1 MTKLNRKLEYAL
13 MALKLMA
20 HKRQGE
26 LTTAKEVVEAVGC
39 PFDATARVMQMMCQ
53 HGILKSE
60 HGAHGGYLLVRDLAK
75 VSIFD
80 LMEIILGPRAAAKCL
95 QGACDLEASCN
106 IMSPVT
112 VLNRKQ
118 QEFFRGIS
126 VGELLRK
133 PKAVSEVSL

>member
-1 MTKLNRKLEYAL
+1 

-20 HKRQGE
+20 QKRQGE
-26 LTTAKEVVEAVGC
+26 LTSAKEVVESVGC
-39 PFDATARVMQMMCQ
+39 PFDATARVLQMMSQ

-60 HGAHGGYLLVRDLAK
+60 HGAHGGYVLVRDLARL
-75 VSIFD
+75 SFYE
-80 LMEIILGPRAAAKCL
+80 LMEVILGPTAAAKCL
-95 QGACDLEASCN
+95 HGAGACELESSCN

-133 PKAVSEVSL
+133 PKAASEVNA